1 MDGDSWEY
9 PLELSRDDWNL
20 DSGEFAGEYKE
31 GIEKG
36 RGLKH
41 PLMQTFKDL

>member
-1 MDGDSWEY
+1 MDGDSSEY

-20 DSGEFAGEYKE
+20 DYGEFTGGYKE
-31 GIEKG
+31 GLEKG

-41 PLMQTFKDL
+41 PLIQTFKDL